1 MSTCRCEGDGLAR
14 RFAIIGHRTPSSGK
28 INLNDLA
35 GGSGR
40 IDVLLR
46 AINAALFLSHGIR
59 KDSEITLH
67 LMGGEGRPRR
77 IKFDGSV
84 LWGAHPDER
93 ALAGQVSKVI
103 QEPLPAIG
111 QWLELHS
118 GLSHSGGSLQTTIDE
133 WKKSEVTMIKL
144 DSDAP
149 MLWGDNNESIPLDIG
164 FFLSDDRSFTDSES
178 TILEEICIS
187 RSLGENWIQ
196 GHIAIGIVHHQL
208 DNGFPLNL

>member
-1 MSTCRCEGDGLAR
+1 MSTCRCEGDNLTR
-14 RFAIIGHRTPSSGK
+14 RFAIVGHRAPSSGK

-40 IDVLLR
+40 IDVLMR
-46 AINAALFLSHGIR
+46 AINATLFLSHGIR

-93 ALAGQVSKVI
+93 ALAGQVSKVL
-103 QEPLPAIG
+103 QEPLPPIG
-111 QWLELHS
+111 QWFELHP
-118 GLSHSGGSLQTTIDE
+118 GLWHSGGNLQTTIDE
-133 WKKSEVTMIKL
+133 WNKSEVTMIKL

-149 MLWGDNNESIPLDIG
+149 MLWSDNNKSIPSDIG
-164 FFLSDDRSFTDSES
+164 FFLSDDRPFTDSELS
-178 TILEEICIS
+178 SLDESCIS